1 MALGRMHNLMASA
14 GEALGLTED
23 PFHTAIGEKLLEA
36 TDENLVSENWD
47 ASIAICDIINN
58 STHGPEQA
66 VRAIKKR
73 LEQCAGKSHKST
85 LLTLIVLESC
95 VKNCRREFLEIVC
108 SHEFVDFLISR
119 VISPNIDPG
128 PEVQTKVLSLLQ
140 SWAHAFSHDPKLQG
154 AAEIYMD
161 LKKKGIQFPIPSD
174 EDLLLVQSMQQKP
187 VTPKKSP
194 SSSTLNRDTK
204 PPQSQKSANSNS
216 PTHQNLHQ
224 RNTVKEKRTTGRRKL
239 SSGQLNKLNRDIQ
252 ITQRHLEVFSEL
264 LSEIIPGQEHPEDV
278 EMLSRVATNSQ
289 EMQVRV
295 MELVSQVVDHP
306 DLTMVLLEINDRMN
320 SEMARHQ
327 RYLAKRANITK
338 SQKKDHEAFSP
349 DEILLQVPSSRPIS
363 QVSQDS
369 SRSVKS
375 SKETDFQEI
384 EAWMKENEGNE
395 ELMRE
400 FEQENFVDGATS
412 EEFDT
417 FLRRRAES
425 VQRKE

>member
-1 MALGRMHNLMASA
+1 MHNLMASA

-23 PFHTAIGEKLLEA
+23 PLHTAIGEKLLEA

-47 ASIAICDIINN
+47 ASITICDIINN

-108 SHEFVDFLISR
+108 SHEFAEFLISR

-194 SSSTLNRDTK
+194 STSTLNRDTK

-224 RNTVKEKRTTGRRKL
+224 RNPVKEKRTTGRRKL

-278 EMLSRVATNSQ
+278 EMLS
-289 EMQVRV
+289 
-295 MELVSQVVDHP
+295 HGP
-306 DLTMVLLEINDRMN
+306 
-320 SEMARHQ
+320 
-327 RYLAKRANITK
+327 
-338 SQKKDHEAFSP
+338 P
-349 DEILLQVPSSRPIS
+349 
-363 QVSQDS
+363 
-369 SRSVKS
+369 
-375 SKETDFQEI
+375 
-384 EAWMKENEGNE
+384 GN
-395 ELMRE
+395 
-400 FEQENFVDGATS
+400 
-412 EEFDT
+412 
-417 FLRRRAES
+417 
-425 VQRKE
+425 K

>member
-36 TDENLVSENWD
+36 TDDNLVSENWD
-47 ASIAICDIINN
+47 AAIAICDIINN

-73 LEQCAGKSHKST
+73 LEQCAGKFHKST

-95 VKNCRREFLEIVC
+95 VKNCRREFLELVC
-108 SHEFVDFLISR
+108 SHEFAEFLISR

-194 SSSTLNRDTK
+194 SSSTSGQDTK
-204 PPQSQKSANSNS
+204 LSPTQKSNS
-216 PTHQNLHQ
+216 TVHQDINQ
-224 RNTVKEKRTTGRRKL
+224 RKPVREKRTAGKRKL

-264 LSEIIPGQEHPEDV
+264 LSEMIPGQEHPEDV
-278 EMLSRVATNSQ
+278 EMLSQVATNSQ

-295 MELVSQVVDHP
+295 MELVSQVVDQP

-327 RYLAKRANITK
+327 RYLAKCANVTK
-338 SQKKDHEAFSP
+338 SHKKDHEAFSP
-349 DEILLQVPSSRPIS
+349 DEILLQVPSSASRPIS

-369 SRSVKS
+369 ARSVKS

-400 FEQENFVDGATS
+400 FEQENLSDGATS
-412 EEFDT
+412 EEFDS
-417 FLRRRAES
+417 FLRRRAEA
-425 VQRKE
+425 VQRRE